1 MEIIEL
7 QIKHFGKFE
16 NQTLRFHGGVNVL
29 YGENE
34 MGKTTLHAFIR
45 AILFGMERER
55 GKASK
60 NNEYVLR
67 EPWNNPS
74 YYAGSIRFESGDK
87 LYRLTRNFS
96 ENEQSV
102 ELFCETDGVELPSD
116 QERIQE
122 LLDGFN
128 EAAFCNTV
136 FVGQRTSETAAEL
149 ADEIRNFVTNYQ
161 EEGNGQ
167 LNVKQAITQ
176 LKEKRQDL
184 ERKRK
189 QDSDEKKE
197 KIQKAKAKTKEVER
211 ELADLRA
218 LAEEQGNQLVQKRN
232 RRSQFMQECRENR
245 EDFKKNTS
253 LWIAAFLLQVI
264 AAVAV
269 VVIWQLDLSPW
280 LFAMVAAIDLIVLL
294 IILLQIQAK
303 KQRAERKIQARFHKD
318 EQILKKM
325 ELEEEKLNGKQ
336 EILQEEI
343 REKMMQLENC
353 REILE
358 EEKEQENQPQK
369 IDQKIEGL
377 QIAENTIRDL
387 SSEMYQEFSQ
397 KLNDTV
403 SDILSMITRGR
414 YTKVFLD
421 ERLNIRIDAG
431 DHLLYLYQVSRGTMD
446 QIYFALR
453 MAVGEFFFQEE
464 KLPVILD
471 DVFVMYDERRLKE
484 TLRWLY
490 HSDRQVLLF
499 TCHKRER
506 ELLQEIMK
514 EEA

>member
-1 MEIIEL
+1 MEIREL

-16 NQTLRFHGGVNVL
+16 NQNLRFHGGINVL

-74 YYAGSIRFESGDK
+74 YYAGSIRFESGEK
-87 LYRLTRNFS
+87 LYRLTRNFN
-96 ENEQSV
+96 EKEQSV
-102 ELFCETDGVELPSD
+102 ELFCETDGIELPAD
-116 QERIQE
+116 QGSIQE

-128 EAAFCNTV
+128 EASFCNTV
-136 FVGQRTSETAAEL
+136 FVGQRTSETATEL

-161 EEGNGQ
+161 EDGNGQ
-167 LNVKQAITQ
+167 LNVKEAINQ

-184 ERKRK
+184 ERKK
-189 QDSDEKKE
+189 KKDKEEKEENVKR
-197 KIQKAKAKTKEVER
+197 AKAKIKEVER
-211 ELADLRA
+211 ELSDLRA
-218 LAEEQGNQLVQKRN
+218 QAEEQGNQLIQKRN
-232 RRSQFMQECRENR
+232 RRSQFMQDRRDNRENST
-245 EDFKKNTS
+245 KNTT
-253 LWIAAFLLQVI
+253 LWLIAFVLQVLAVI
-264 AAVAV
+264 AAV
-269 VVIWQLDLSPW
+269 VIWKLEFSPW
-280 LFAMVAAIDLIVLL
+280 LFAIVIAVDLIVLL

-303 KQRAERKIQARFHKD
+303 KQRAERKNQARFQKD

-343 REKMMQLENC
+343 REKMMQLENFK
-353 REILE
+353 EILE
-358 EEKEQENQPQK
+358 EEKEGGNQNQK

-387 SSEMYQEFSQ
+387 CSEMYQEFSQ
-397 KLNDTV
+397 NLNDTV

-431 DHLLYLYQVSRGTMD
+431 DQLLYLYQVSRGTMD

-484 TLRWLY
+484 VLRWLY

-506 ELLQEIMK
+506 ELLQEIMQ